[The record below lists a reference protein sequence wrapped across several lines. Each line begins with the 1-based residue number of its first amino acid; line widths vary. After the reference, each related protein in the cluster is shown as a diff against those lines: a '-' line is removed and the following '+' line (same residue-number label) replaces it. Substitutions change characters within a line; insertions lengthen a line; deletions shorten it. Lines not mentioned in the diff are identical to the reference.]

1 MANLIDDTYFVRDIN
16 VPVGSTEEL
25 KAPLNAA
32 IVRYEPEYLKKLLGY
47 TLWKGVQVEI
57 DAAEY
62 TLYSDLV
69 NGAEFSF
76 DFYGKTITTKWE
88 GLVNAE
94 KISPIAHYTYYKNRE
109 NVESF
114 NTGLGQRRG
123 KGENSVAAS
132 AIVPMVKVWSDLVRE
147 MHGEQD
153 RCFKP
158 KEYRDF
164 FLNNTNYYHF
174 DAEPSVF
181 NFLLA
186 NLTEYPDWVFTP
198 LWFNNAFGI

>member
-32 IVRYEPEYLKKLLGY
+32 IGRYEPEYLKKLLGY
-47 TLWKGVQVEI
+47 TLWKAVQAEI
-57 DAAEY
+57 DAATY
-62 TLYSDLV
+62 TNYGDLV

-76 DFYGKTITTKWE
+76 EYCGQTITTKWE

-94 KISPIAHYTYYKNRE
+94 KISPIANYTYYKNRE

-114 NTGLGQRRG
+114 NSGLGERRG
-123 KGENSVAAS
+123 KGENSVAHS
-132 AIVPMVKVWSDLVRE
+132 ARVKMTTAWRELVK

-153 RCFKP
+153 RYYK
-158 KEYRDF
+158 KYRDF
-164 FLNNTNYYHF
+164 FLDNTNYEHF
-174 DAEPSVF
+174 NAEPSAF

-186 NLTEYPDWVFTP
+186 NLTDYPEWVFTP

>member
-1 MANLIDDTYFVRDIN
+1 MANLIDTSYFVRDIN
-16 VPVGSTEEL
+16 VPIGSTEEL

-32 IVRYEPEYLKKLLGY
+32 IVRYEPEYLKKLFGY
-47 TLWKGVQVEI
+47 TLWKAVQAEI
-57 DAAEY
+57 DTAEY
-62 TLYSDLV
+62 TTYSDLV

-76 DFYGKTITTKWE
+76 DYCGQTITTKWE

-94 KISPIAHYTYYKNRE
+94 KISPIAYYTYYKNRE

-114 NTGLGQRRG
+114 NSGLGERRG
-123 KGENSVAAS
+123 KGENSVAVS
-132 AIVPMVKVWSDLVRE
+132 ARVKMVTSWRELVK

-153 RCFKP
+153 RYYK
-158 KEYRDF
+158 KYRDF
-164 FLNNTNYYHF
+164 FLDNTNYEHVN
-174 DAEPSVF
+174 AEPSVF

-186 NLTEYPDWVFTP
+186 NLTDYPDWVFTP